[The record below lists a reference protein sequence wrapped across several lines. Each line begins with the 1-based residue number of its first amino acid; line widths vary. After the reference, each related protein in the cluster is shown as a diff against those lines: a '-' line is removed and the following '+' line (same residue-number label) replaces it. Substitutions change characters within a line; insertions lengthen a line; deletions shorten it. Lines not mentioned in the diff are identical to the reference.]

1 MGELQM
7 EGADV
12 YMSTFS
18 QLKQFPFFRQMSHW
32 FYPFDRQFP
41 DIVTIFGDNEEKR
54 MSLLDIIL
62 NSDSFCNSDKY
73 SFCFS
78 LIQMPE
84 SQRELMIHQMNE
96 QSSVSQEQLDEVH
109 LEKREYQSPVYS

>member
-1 MGELQM
+1 
-7 EGADV
+7 
-12 YMSTFS
+12 
-18 QLKQFPFFRQMSHW
+18 
-32 FYPFDRQFP
+32 
-41 DIVTIFGDNEEKR
+41 

-96 QSSVSQEQLDEVH
+96 QSSVSQEQLEQITKMTKSTLKKENISRQYIHD
-109 LEKREYQSPVYS
+109 LYLLLQIMISPFLKKKTSSKAALNCGNITALKKQ